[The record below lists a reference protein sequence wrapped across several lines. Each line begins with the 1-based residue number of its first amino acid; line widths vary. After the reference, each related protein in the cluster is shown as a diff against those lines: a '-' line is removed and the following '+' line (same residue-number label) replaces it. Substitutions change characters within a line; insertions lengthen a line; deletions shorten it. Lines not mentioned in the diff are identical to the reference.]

1 MFIHTYVHTYIDMA
15 IHTYIHMFI
24 HTYIH
29 MFMHTYIHGTCVPLG
44 SLPRKHRRVAARSSP
59 HYRRVGGEKIAPG
72 YQPGWC
78 GPAVPL
84 ERGPERGSIL
94 QSTDEWLQEL
104 RPLRRPAAN
113 GVPCRVLGLVSQ
125 GSHTS
130 RFSCL
135 RWRVRSTALLR
146 YGSVSLRSLIA
157 FSRLPSGVSKV
168 VPNKHIHTDTYIYI
182 HIRTYTYG
190 AVAILAQYH
199 SGSTLFTLL

>member
-1 MFIHTYVHTYIDMA
+1 MYDNVYDNIY
-15 IHTYIHMFI
+15 
-24 HTYIH
+24 
-29 MFMHTYIHGTCVPLG
+29 GVPVG

-168 VPNKHIHTDTYIYI
+168 DHNKIAYASYIRIIHM
-182 HIRTYTYG
+182 
-190 AVAILAQYH
+190 YH
-199 SGSTLFTLL
+199 TFVS

>member
-1 MFIHTYVHTYIDMA
+1 MTNDICSYIQTYVHTYI
-15 IHTYIHMFI
+15 HTYICS
-24 HTYIH
+24 
-29 MFMHTYIHGTCVPLG
+29 GTCVPLG

-168 VPNKHIHTDTYIYI
+168 VPTNQPNKTKSNIGAGMFFIEIHHFHNFFKFKIDIS
-182 HIRTYTYG
+182 
-190 AVAILAQYH
+190 AI
-199 SGSTLFTLL
+199 F